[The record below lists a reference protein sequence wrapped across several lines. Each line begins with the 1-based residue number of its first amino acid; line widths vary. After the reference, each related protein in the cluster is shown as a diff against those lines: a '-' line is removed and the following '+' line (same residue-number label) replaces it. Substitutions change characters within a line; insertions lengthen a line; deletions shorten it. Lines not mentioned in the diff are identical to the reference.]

1 MGEVG
6 STAGPAVGVHSQ
18 KLLLCTPWWCQ
29 QEKAKENDFLH
40 LFDTFLTVSPRFVQS
55 SNLNMLCLVE
65 AAEASL
71 LQV

>member
-40 LFDTFLTVSPRFVQS
+40 LFDTFLTPFYGFTSVRAIFELEHAVFSRS
-55 SNLNMLCLVE
+55 R
-65 AAEASL
+65 
-71 LQV
+71 